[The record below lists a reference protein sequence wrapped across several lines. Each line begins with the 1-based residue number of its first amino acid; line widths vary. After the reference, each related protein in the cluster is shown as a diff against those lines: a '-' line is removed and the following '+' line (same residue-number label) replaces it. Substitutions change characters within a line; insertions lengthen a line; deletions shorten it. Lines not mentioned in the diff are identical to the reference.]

1 MKLPEQYYLIPQRNI
16 PTNDD
21 LIKFL
26 NKIDPSV
33 QREIIQGEW
42 QTTKEIIMNII
53 DNDNQK
59 KIINKLDIL
68 IYAFDPACT
77 NSEAIVK
84 NKALGLNYWLTQL
97 IKTLLDSIKEKSL
110 KVSNNRKWD
119 EISEKSISNEI
130 SK

>member
-1 MKLPEQYYLIPQRNI
+1 MKLPEQYDLIPQRNI

-21 LIKFL
+21 LIKIL
-26 NKIDPSV
+26 NGIDPSV

-59 KIINKLDIL
+59 KIINELDIL

-77 NSEAIVK
+77 SSEAIVK
-84 NKALGLNYWLTQL
+84 NKAFGLNY
-97 IKTLLDSIKEKSL
+97 
-110 KVSNNRKWD
+110 
-119 EISEKSISNEI
+119 
-130 SK
+130 